1 MRSSRA
7 YIAEGIVLKRR
18 NAGEADRILTVF
30 TKRFGKIRVIAK
42 GVRRITSRRAGHIE
56 VFSRVVLTL
65 QRYQT
70 MDIVSEAAAI
80 TRGTL
85 FEGDM
90 EKVGYAYCMCEL
102 VDQLLADRQEHEDV
116 YMLLRDGLEQLQNA
130 DDIEAWQM
138 TVSRFV
144 HHLLWKLGFLSI
156 SRRLPEDHMRS
167 YVEQITERKLRAWPT
182 LTSQPS
188 TS

>member
-1 MRSSRA
+1 MRSSRV

-30 TKRFGKIRVIAK
+30 TKKFGKIRVIAK

-65 QRYQT
+65 RSYQT
-70 MDIVSEAAAI
+70 MDIVSEASAI

-85 FEGDM
+85 FEGNM

-102 VDQLLADRQEHEDV
+102 VDQLLADHQEQEDI
-116 YMLLRDGLEQLQNA
+116 YMLLTDGLEQLQNA
-130 DDIEAWQM
+130 SDPALWQT
-138 TVSRFV
+138 TVSNFV

-156 SRRLPEDHMRS
+156 TRRLPEDHMQS
-167 YVEQITERKLRAWPT
+167 YVEQITERKLRAWPI

-188 TS
+188 SS